1 MFSNDQKMK
10 KTLTL
15 LYLLL
20 SNFIQ
25 AQNCTI
31 DFTQTQVGI
40 YPNVLP
46 SGAVGQTYD
55 QDITFVM
62 PTDTMG
68 YDFTNFQI
76 ISVGLPVGLGWAC
89 NNSAVNCNYNPQ
101 LSPFGCVHI
110 FGTPL
115 LAGTYNI
122 AVTVLADL
130 TALSGYPFV
139 FALQLEIAATTTSI
153 SNNGF
158 TSTGAP
164 ACAPALV
171 QFTNNNPGLLCYAW
185 DFGNGNFSYAEN
197 PIAQYYPNP
206 GTYLVNYTAYA
217 TLDTTTIFTLQNIQ
231 ISSMSNYGGG
241 FPSFD
246 NADSY
251 FKILQNGAV
260 VYQSGIIGDQNPP
273 IQWALNFNV
282 NANTTYVLE
291 IWEADASYL
300 EPYFGNDD
308 FIGSQ
313 VLQLNG
319 CNGCV
324 AGNSSINYTI
334 SMQQILPTPLLTT
347 VDTIIIYAPPPTPI
361 ITYDSL
367 THTLS
372 TPALGFSYQWY
383 FNGSPITGAT
393 LSTYTLYQSGNYA
406 LVAINANG
414 CIAFSDTICAIYCN
428 PYIQAQLTETNG
440 TLSVSNI
447 AQSASISWLFNGDT
461 IANQQEN
468 TLITSVNGTYQ
479 CIVTDAFG
487 CADTTNII
495 LIDVGLATNPL
506 ELPSIFPNPAIDFI
520 TVSLPTHWEGSLIEL
535 LDLSGKVLYSEK
547 GAEQAHTI
555 HLTSIQTGEYLIR
568 LTHQSEQLR
577 QMIFVSTSE

>member
-1 MFSNDQKMK
+1 MK
-10 KTLTL
+10 TTFTL

-46 SGAVGQTYD
+46 NGAVGQTYD

-76 ISVGLPVGLGWAC
+76 ISVALPVGLNWAC
-89 NNSAVNCNYNPQ
+89 NSNTTNCNYNPQ
-101 LSPFGCVHI
+101 VSPYGCVHI
-110 FGTPL
+110 YGTPL

-130 TALSGYPFV
+130 TMLSGYPFV
-139 FALQLEIAATTTSI
+139 FELQLEISTAAASI

-158 TSTGAP
+158 TTTGAP

-171 QFTNNNPGLLCYAW
+171 SFTNNNLGFLQYTW
-185 DFGNGNFSYAEN
+185 DFGNGNFSNQAN
-197 PIAQYYPNP
+197 PITQYYSNP
-206 GTYLVNYTAYA
+206 GTYLVQYNAYA
-217 TLDTTTIFTLQNIQ
+217 SLDTTTVFTLENFHIT
-231 ISSMSNYGGG
+231 SMSNYGGG

-273 IQWALNFNV
+273 VQWALNFNL

-308 FIGSQ
+308 FIGSH
-313 VLQLNG
+313 VLNLNNCSG
-319 CNGCV
+319 CIV
-324 AGNSSINYTI
+324 GNSIINYAITT
-334 SMQQILPTPLLTT
+334 QQILPTPLLTT
-347 VDTIIIYAPPPTPI
+347 IDTIIIYDLPPTPVI
-361 ITYDSL
+361 SYDSL

-393 LSTYTLYQSGNYA
+393 SSTYTLYQSGNYA

-414 CIAFSDTICAIYCN
+414 CIAFSDPLSAVYCN
-428 PYIQAQLTETNG
+428 PYTQALLSENNG

-447 AQSASISWLFNGDT
+447 AQNASISWLFNGNT
-461 IANQQEN
+461 IPNQQEN
-468 TLITSVNGTYQ
+468 TLISSANGTYQ

-506 ELPSIFPNPAIDFI
+506 ELPSIFPNPAKDFI
-520 TVSLPTHWEGSLIEL
+520 TVSLTTHWTGSLIEL
-535 LDLSGKVLYSEK
+535 LDLRGKVLYSEEA
-547 GAEQAHTI
+547 AEQAHTI
-555 HLTSIQTGEYLIR
+555 HFTSIQTGAYLLR
-568 LTHQSEQLR
+568 LTHQSDQFR
-577 QMIFVSTSE
+577 QMIFISTSD

>member
-1 MFSNDQKMK
+1 M
-10 KTLTL
+10 
-15 LYLLL
+15 L

-46 SGAVGQTYD
+46 NGAVGQTYD

-76 ISVGLPVGLGWAC
+76 ISVALPVGLNWAC
-89 NNSAVNCNYNPQ
+89 NSNTTNCNYNPQ
-101 LSPFGCVHI
+101 VSPYGCVHI
-110 FGTPL
+110 YGTPL

-130 TALSGYPFV
+130 TMLSGYPFV
-139 FALQLEIAATTTSI
+139 FELQLEISTAAASI

-158 TSTGAP
+158 TTTGAP

-171 QFTNNNPGLLCYAW
+171 SFTNNNLGFLQYTW
-185 DFGNGNFSYAEN
+185 DFGNGNFSNQAN
-197 PIAQYYPNP
+197 PITQYYSNP
-206 GTYLVNYTAYA
+206 GTYLVQYNAYA
-217 TLDTTTIFTLQNIQ
+217 SLDTTTVFTLENFHIT
-231 ISSMSNYGGG
+231 SMSNYGGG

-273 IQWALNFNV
+273 VQWALNFNL

-308 FIGSQ
+308 FIGSH
-313 VLQLNG
+313 VLNLNNCSG
-319 CNGCV
+319 CIV
-324 AGNSSINYTI
+324 GNSIINYAITT
-334 SMQQILPTPLLTT
+334 QQILPTPLLTT
-347 VDTIIIYAPPPTPI
+347 IDTIIIYDLPPTPVI
-361 ITYDSL
+361 SYDSL

-393 LSTYTLYQSGNYA
+393 SSTYTLYQSGNYA

-414 CIAFSDTICAIYCN
+414 CIAFSDPLSAVYCN
-428 PYIQAQLTETNG
+428 PYTQALLSENNG

-447 AQSASISWLFNGDT
+447 AQNASISWLFNGNT
-461 IANQQEN
+461 IPNQQEN
-468 TLITSVNGTYQ
+468 TLISSANGTYQ

-506 ELPSIFPNPAIDFI
+506 ELPSIFPNPAKDFI
-520 TVSLPTHWEGSLIEL
+520 TVSLTTHWTGSLIEL
-535 LDLSGKVLYSEK
+535 LDLRGKVLYSEEA
-547 GAEQAHTI
+547 AEQAHTI
-555 HLTSIQTGEYLIR
+555 HFTSIQTGAYLLR
-568 LTHQSEQLR
+568 LTHQSDQFR
-577 QMIFVSTSE
+577 QMIFISTSD